1 MSISTRVLSLA
12 LAGIV
17 MVPAASAAQ
26 TASDMTFGVKAG
38 INSSSITFEDAGQQA
53 DVKRLLGAVGGVFLG
68 KRISDNIG
76 LRVEGLFSQ
85 KGAKDAETGDDAEL
99 RLTYIDVPVLLT
111 LGPAATDDGARFSVF
126 TGPQFSFKTKAE
138 ETFQGQTQDVSD
150 DVESNDFGWVVGAG
164 VEMNRFNLDARY
176 AHGLKNISTGTA
188 KVKNRVFSV
197 MVGVNLSK

>member
-1 MSISTRVLSLA
+1 MSISTRVLSLT

-26 TASDMTFGVKAG
+26 TASSMTFGVKAG

-85 KGAKDAETGDDAEL
+85 KGAKDAESGDDAEL

-111 LGPAATDDGARFSVF
+111 LGPAATDGARFSAF
-126 TGPQFSFKTKAE
+126 TGPQFSFRTKAE
-138 ETFQGQTQDVSD
+138 ETFLGQTQDVSD
-150 DVESNDFGWVVGAG
+150 DVEGNDFGWVIGAG

-176 AHGLKNISTGTA
+176 AHGLKDIAIGAA